1 MELWRSENP
10 IVICFG
16 YVHSEEKKTELK
28 GLLSATGHIPQ
39 YHLVLQG
46 IKYVLHIAGFID
58 YTYATNITNAEM
70 RIGLLVMI

>member
-28 GLLSATGHIPQ
+28 GLFSATRHIPPISSSTARRRICPA
-39 YHLVLQG
+39 YCWVHRL
-46 IKYVLHIAGFID
+46 
-58 YTYATNITNAEM
+58 YATNVTHAEM
-70 RIGLLVMI
+70 RISLLVMT